1 MKGQVEV
8 TPPDGGRRRMRKR
21 LGIVTIGQTPR
32 TDVVPEMAE
41 ILGPGVEILERGALD
56 GLDIQAIT
64 ALAPSAEDEVLV
76 TRLRGGA
83 SVCVAHRQIVPRVQ
97 ACLADLDRAGV
108 TLSAVLCTGIFPGLA
123 AGVPLLHPDRLLLGV
138 LRGLSWAGRLG
149 VLTPSTA
156 HVPQTLARWRGYGFD
171 PVLAV
176 LSPYDDTSAK
186 PIGLAAEALGAG
198 EAGIV
203 VLDCMGYR
211 RKVKEEVAALL
222 GVPVLQANLLLARIA
237 AEALT

>member
-1 MKGQVEV
+1 
-8 TPPDGGRRRMRKR
+8 MRKR

-41 ILGPGVEILERGALD
+41 VLGPGVEVIERGALD

-64 ALAPSAEDEVLV
+64 ALAPGPGDEVLV

-83 SVCVAHRQIVPRVQ
+83 SVFVAHRHVVPRVQ

-108 TLSAVLCTGIFPGLA
+108 ALSALLCTGVFPGLA
-123 AGVPLLHPDRLLLGV
+123 SATPLLHPDRLLLGV

-156 HVPQTLARWRGYGFD
+156 HVPHTVARWRGYGFD
-171 PVLAV
+171 PVVAV
-176 LSPYDDTSAK
+176 LSPYDETEPAALA
-186 PIGLAAEALGAG
+186 LAAEALGGG
-198 EAGIV
+198 EAGTV

-222 GVPVLQANLLLARIA
+222 GVPVLQANLLLARVA
-237 AEALT
+237 AELLVA